1 MPKGKR
7 KCKICGKEYDYCKT
21 ELPANIF
28 RWQDV
33 ACSHE
38 CGVKYF
44 ALVEAARSGNDE
56 AKDKAPVVT
65 KAAGPKGPNEE
76 IPSSVD
82 ETAPEKD
89 SAKSTKKIRHK

>member
-33 ACSHE
+33 ACSRE

-44 ALVEAARSGNDE
+44 ARVEAARSGNDE
-56 AKDKAPVVT
+56 AKDTPSATAVT
-65 KAAGPKGPNEE
+65 AEPDRK
-76 IPSSVD
+76 ISSSVD